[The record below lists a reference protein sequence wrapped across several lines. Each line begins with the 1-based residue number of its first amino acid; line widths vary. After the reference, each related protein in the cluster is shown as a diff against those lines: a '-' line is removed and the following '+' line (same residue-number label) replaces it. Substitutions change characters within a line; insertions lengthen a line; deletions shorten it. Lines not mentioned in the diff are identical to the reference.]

1 MRTCLAF
8 PQCRAAKGMPFSRN
22 PTEMCV
28 ALREHHLEESL
39 LPGDGTSSLITTLWV
54 LTTVRTVQLVSFFLT
69 DQSLGRDK
77 LPVLS

>member
-1 MRTCLAF
+1 MESVSVRTCLAF
-8 PQCRAAKGMPFSRN
+8 PQCRVAEGMPFSRN

-28 ALREHHLEESL
+28 ALREHHLEVYL
-39 LPGDGTSSLITTLWV
+39 LPGDRTSCV

-77 LPVLS
+77 LPILL